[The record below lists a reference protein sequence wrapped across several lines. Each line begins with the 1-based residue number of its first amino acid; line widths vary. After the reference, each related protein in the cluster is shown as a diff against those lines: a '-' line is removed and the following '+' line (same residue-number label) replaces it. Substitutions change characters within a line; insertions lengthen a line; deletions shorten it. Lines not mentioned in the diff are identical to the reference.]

1 MIQDFP
7 DILNTVEWHSP
18 SFTPDSIDYCYVG
31 CGIPSEELGDDHDH
45 VEGYVYYQ
53 RSNMYDVGGIPHL
66 QWNGINSIV
75 GAGAP
80 WTDRYEDYYPLVI
93 DYYEQETP
101 FEIEITGEYLS
112 GNPTVNYEI
121 ELIWNDNNRDT
132 RPPSNMA
139 LEIVVAED
147 SILSWWNSAG
157 VWHYAR
163 NVSRNFLTFHQENKN
178 PITIDVGETQT
189 FSGSFHIEDN
199 WVGDNLKI
207 IAFVQDGDSY
217 EVSQSEIASVLRDL
231 DQDVDDDGIPN
242 TQDNCP
248 AIPNSSQEDEDG
260 DGLGDVCDFCNEL
273 AYTLGNVNGDAI
285 GEEYTPIID
294 VTDILALSDLLEG
307 VGLPYYECQSIDMLE
322 DGTINS
328 FDMIVLV
335 DLIMSGGS

>member
-7 DILNTVEWHSP
+7 DVLNTVEWHNP
-18 SFTPDSIDYCYVG
+18 SYTPDSIDYCYVA
-31 CGIPSEELGDDHDH
+31 CGEISGDMNDCTT
-45 VEGYVYYQ
+45 EGYIYSQ
-53 RSNMYDVGGIPHL
+53 RGNMYDVGGIPHM
-66 QWNGINSIV
+66 QWNGIFGVV

-80 WTDRYEDYYPLVI
+80 WIARYEEYYPMVV

-101 FEIEITGEYLS
+101 LEIEISGQYLS
-112 GNPTVNYEI
+112 GDPEVSYQI
-121 ELIWNDNNRDT
+121 ELIWTDNDRNE
-132 RPPSNMA
+132 RPPSNNS
-139 LEIVVAED
+139 LEVIVAED

-163 NVSRNFLTFHQENKN
+163 NISRNFITFHEENKN
-178 PITIDVGETQT
+178 LITIGPGETQT
-189 FSGSFHIEDN
+189 FSGSFQVADN

-207 IAFVQDGDSY
+207 IAFVQDLDSY
-217 EVSQSEIASVLRDL
+217 EVYQSEIASVLRDL

-248 AIPNSSQEDEDG
+248 AISNPSQADQDG
-260 DGLGDVCDFCNEL
+260 DGIGDVCDYCNEL

-294 VTDILALSDLLEG
+294 VADILALSDLLEG

-335 DLIMSGGS
+335 DFVMSGGN